1 MIISLIAAMSEERVI
16 GRDGKLP
23 WQIPADLTRFKTIT
37 MGHTVVMGRKT
48 FQSIGRPLPGRRN
61 IVLSKTIR
69 EIEGCE
75 IAHSLQ
81 QAIAAA
87 EGEEELFICG
97 GQQIFREALPLCQ
110 RIYLTLV
117 HASFP
122 GDVYFP
128 EIPPPFEQ
136 TYIEERPELT
146 PPLSFLVYEKV
157 EPIRAGSGSAHDLRL
172 KGREAIQRQLYFL
185 ARNCLEQSLTL
196 EDDASARS
204 DLAFSMAKSGGD
216 LQAALRLAEQAQAE
230 RPNDPHT
237 HLNLGRIQILSG
249 EKEKG
254 VATLRQAMQL
264 GGGPEIIVTLAKL
277 GIRRPPPIRSLPRTH
292 PLNKYLGLFL
302 TRIGLR

>member
-61 IVLSKTIR
+61 IVLSKTVR

-97 GQQIFREALPLCQ
+97 GQEIFKQALPLCQ
-110 RIYLTLV
+110 RIYLTVV
-117 HASFP
+117 HASYP

-128 EIPPPFEQ
+128 EIPSPFQQ

-157 EPIRAGSGSAHDLRL
+157 EPIRQGSGSARDLRL

-185 ARNCLEQSLTL
+185 ARNCLEQSLNL

-216 LQAALRLAEQAQAE
+216 LQAALRLAEQAQTE
-230 RPNDPHT
+230 LQNDPHA
-237 HLNLGRIQILSG
+237 HLNLGRIQIMAG

-254 VATLRQAMQL
+254 VATLRHAMQL
-264 GGGPEIIVTLAKL
+264 GGGPEVIVTLAKL